1 MLTPDREKHLRDHLK
16 IVSKRRKSVVIF
28 FITTFFA
35 VFLVTFASTPLY
47 EGRTRIVVEKVQQ
60 SDLTGRSG
68 VDSRD
73 PAFFETQYQL
83 LKSRAVAYRVITM
96 LELEEKEEIYRQQA
110 LKNASGLQ
118 VFWHWIKNL
127 KNQAFAL
134 LKTRESEEQGAARVS
149 NRERIADELLKNLRI
164 RPLENSWIVNINYES
179 PSPELAALV
188 PNALVKAY
196 VEESLEMKM
205 DSSRR
210 TLEWMGK
217 KAELERAKLE
227 KAEQK
232 LQNYMGTSDIL
243 TVDNRVAV
251 VPEKLSEISSQLVR
265 AEARRKELEALHLK
279 VRKVSGN
286 MNAAETISAIASDPT
301 LQALRAQ
308 IVEAEKSIMDL
319 SGKFGSKHPVM
330 IKAAGDL
337 DVLKRKRSYEISRIM
352 ESIKNEYELAASVEA
367 GLRGQMDKTRSE
379 AMVMNEKFIQYG
391 ALKREV
397 DTNRLMFDALLLK
410 MKEQSIT
417 EENQAAD
424 TWIVEEAKVPL
435 EPSKPWKSVNLLL
448 GSILGL
454 FGGIGLAYFI
464 EYLDNTIKNP
474 EEAEAGLQTPVL
486 GFVPLCKAGELVED
500 VVLREPRSAIAES
513 YKALRT
519 ALLLSVADSP
529 PKKILITSSVP
540 GEGKTTTSVNLAVAL
555 AQAENRVLL
564 IDGDL
569 RKPRIHK
576 IFGLANQ
583 KGLSSY
589 LAGTTGGDILEKGPI
604 ENLVVI
610 PAGPIAPNP
619 SELLASTRMKKLL
632 DTLDH
637 EFDVILCDSPPVLAM
652 ADSRILTR
660 YFDGTLVVAK
670 TGFTTYEMGR
680 KSLKMLRDVNAKI
693 LGLLLNAQ
701 DLKDSDY
708 YYTSYYESL
717 EQPQKTGVVTERV
730 GKPAV

>member
-1 MLTPDREKHLRDHLK
+1 MLPIDRDKHLRDHLK
-16 IVSKRRKSVVIF
+16 VISKRRKPIAIF
-28 FITTFFA
+28 FVATFFA
-35 VFLVTFASTPLY
+35 VFLVTFATTPLY

-60 SDLTGRSG
+60 SDLTGRGRFDAS
-68 VDSRD
+68 D
-73 PAFFETQYQL
+73 PEFYETQYQL
-83 LKSRAVAYRVITM
+83 LKGRAVAYRVIDM
-96 LELEEKEEIYRQQA
+96 LSLEEKEEAYRQES

-118 VFWHWIKNL
+118 VLWQWVKNL

-134 LKTRESEEQGAARVS
+134 VRSPNAEGEGAAQLS
-149 NRERIADELLKNLRI
+149 ARERLADDLLKNLKI
-164 RPLENSWIVNINYES
+164 RPLENSRIVNILYES
-179 PSPELAALV
+179 PNPELAALV

-196 VEESLEMKM
+196 VEETLEMKM

-217 KAELERAKLE
+217 KAEVERSKLE

-232 LQNYMGTSDIL
+232 LQTYMGTSNIL

-251 VPEKLSEISSQLVR
+251 IPEKLSEISSQLVR
-265 AEARRKELEALHLK
+265 ADARRKELEALYQK

-286 MNAAETISAIASDPT
+286 MDAAETISAIASDPT

-319 SGKFGSKHPVM
+319 SGKFGQKHPVM
-330 IKAAGDL
+330 IKAMGDL
-337 DVLKRKRSYEISRIM
+337 NVLKRKRSYEISRII
-352 ESIKNEYELAASVEA
+352 ESIKNEYELASSVES
-367 GLRGQMDKTRSE
+367 GLRNQLEKTRSE

-397 DTNRLMFDALLLK
+397 DTNRQMFDALLLK

-417 EENQAAD
+417 DENQAAD
-424 TWIVEEAKVPL
+424 TWIVETAKVPL
-435 EPSKPWKSVNLLL
+435 KPSKPWTSVNLLL

-464 EYLDNTIKNP
+464 DYLDNTIKNP

-486 GFVPLCKAGELVED
+486 GIIPLCKEGEFIED
-500 VVLREPRSAIAES
+500 VVLKDPRSAIAES

-529 PKKILITSSVP
+529 PKKILVTSSIP

-576 IFGLANQ
+576 IFGVSNQ

-604 ENLVVI
+604 DNLVII
-610 PAGPIAPNP
+610 PAGPVAPNP

-637 EFDVILCDSPPVLAM
+637 EFDIIICDSPPVLAM

-660 YFDGTLVVAK
+660 YFDGTLMVSK
-670 TGFTTYEMGR
+670 TGMTTYDMAR

-693 LGLLLNAQ
+693 LGLLLNGQ
-701 DLKDSDY
+701 DLKESDY
-708 YYTSYYESL
+708 YYSSYYDL
-717 EQPQKTGVVTERV
+717 DQPKKGGVAVQRV
-730 GKPAV
+730 GKPVV